1 MMHLSSEQISRWAI
15 GDRNPDVKRHVER
28 CSQCREE
35 ILRLEHGL
43 QAFRHS
49 MHDWA
54 KRSADTPVIKRRA
67 VSSMSWTWAAAT
79 AVAIGVVVG
88 PAYLDMQRAERE
100 AQNAQDS
107 LLLSQV
113 QERLT
118 RTVPQSMEQLNELM
132 NEGKEDPQ

>member
-1 MMHLSSEQISRWAI
+1 MTHLSSEQISSWAI
-15 GDRNPDVKRHVER
+15 GERNPDVERHVES

-54 KRSADTPVIKRRA
+54 KRNADSA
-67 VSSMSWTWAAAT
+67 VSKRHVPSSVPWTWVAVT
-79 AVAIGVVVG
+79 AVAIGIVVG

-118 RTVPQSMEQLNELM
+118 RTVPQSMEQLMELM
-132 NEGKEDPQ
+132 DEGKEDQQ